1 MLAGFFLH
9 LTDHLCINVACR
21 LTVDSMETYVVVMR
35 NVFSSHLKVH
45 TRYDLKGST
54 VDREVSKDKVVA

>member
-1 MLAGFFLH
+1 
-9 LTDHLCINVACR
+9 
-21 LTVDSMETYVVVMR
+21 METYVVVMR